1 MTRTARRS
9 GVNMFPP
16 ALREKRECLMK
27 RPSELLAPGAE
38 SRRFSGEE
46 EEQKRLFYERMSPRR
61 RRFVDRIGFANWDP
75 FEAPKEPM
83 DIRTD
88 MSRRTAQELVR
99 EFLQSVSL
107 DMRGGEYARGA
118 TDCALGIVARQEKY
132 LGVLDFC
139 VWYHELLQE
148 ELAGK

>member
-1 MTRTARRS
+1 
-9 GVNMFPP
+9 
-16 ALREKRECLMK
+16 MK
-27 RPSELLAPGAE
+27 KPSELLTRRPE

-46 EEQKRLFYERMSPRR
+46 EEHKRMFYERLSPRR
-61 RRFVDRIGFANWDP
+61 RRFVDRIGFENWDP

-88 MSRRTAQELVR
+88 ISRRTAQDLVR
-99 EFLQSVSL
+99 EFMQSASL

-139 VWYHELLQE
+139 VWYHELLQK
-148 ELAGK
+148 ELAEK